1 MEPWKVI
8 YVSSRAEKKVGERL
22 SHAGIENYV
31 PLKREMKQWSD
42 RKKMVES
49 PMINGYVFVR
59 PDALQRDQVL
69 QHQGVLN
76 YVRYNGGDAQV
87 REIEIE
93 ALKSIEAK
101 GYFVEGHFGS
111 DLKAGDATIIQ
122 AGPFK
127 GLRGQVQTAGDK
139 EIYTIVIDSI
149 DYSLS
154 LQLPREILKKE
165 ANT

>member
-1 MEPWKVI
+1 MGPWKVI
-8 YVSSRAEKKVGERL
+8 YVNSRAEKKVGERL
-22 SHAGIENYV
+22 SLAGIENYV
-31 PLKREMKQWSD
+31 PIKKELKQWSD

-49 PMINGYVFVR
+49 PLINGYVFVR
-59 PDALQRDQVL
+59 PDAHQRDQVL

-76 YVRYNGGDAQV
+76 YVRYNGGDALV

-101 GYFVEGHFGS
+101 GYFVDAHFGS
-111 DLKAGDATIIQ
+111 DLKAGDAAIIQ

-127 GLRGQVQTAGDK
+127 GLRGQVKTAGDN

-154 LQLPREILKKE
+154 LHIPREVLKKE
-165 ANT
+165 DNT

>member
-1 MEPWKVI
+1 MHPWKVI
-8 YVSSRAEKKVGERL
+8 YVSSRAEKKVAERL
-22 SHAGIENYV
+22 KEKRIECYV
-31 PLKREMKQWSD
+31 PMKKELKQWSD

-49 PMINGYVFVR
+49 PLINGYVFVR

-69 QHQGVLN
+69 QQQGVLN
-76 YVRYNGGDAQV
+76 YVRYNGGDALV

-111 DLKAGDATIIQ
+111 DLKPGDATIIQ

-165 ANT
+165 GKT

>member
-49 PMINGYVFVR
+49 PLINGYVFVR

-111 DLKAGDATIIQ
+111 DLKPGDATIIQ

-127 GLRGQVQTAGDK
+127 GLRGQVKAAGDK

-165 ANT
+165 AKT